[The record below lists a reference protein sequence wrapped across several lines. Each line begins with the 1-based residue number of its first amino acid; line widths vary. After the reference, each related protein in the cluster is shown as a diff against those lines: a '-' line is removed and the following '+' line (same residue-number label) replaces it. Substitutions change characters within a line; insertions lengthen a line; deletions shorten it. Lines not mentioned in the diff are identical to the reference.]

1 MASSSTAR
9 GCARTARSPSSSTG
23 SSSRRKTML
32 EASGLTKSYGG
43 VRVVNGVS
51 FTVERGEVVGLLGP
65 NGAGKT
71 TTFLMIIGFIP
82 AERGEV
88 RLNGK
93 RISHLPFYQRAR
105 AGISYLPQEPSVFI
119 HATVEE
125 NLRLVL
131 EWSADRE
138 RRDALRKTLLEE
150 FTLTEFARRRASTLS
165 AGERRRLEIAR
176 SLATSPA
183 YVLLDEPFSGID
195 PISVADLQERIATL
209 RSRGLG
215 VVITDHNVRDTLAI
229 TDRALLIHEGKI
241 MTEGTAEELIADP
254 LARQFYLGH
263 RFREDPVDRAER
275 AG

>member
-1 MASSSTAR
+1 
-9 GCARTARSPSSSTG
+9 
-23 SSSRRKTML
+23 ML
-32 EASGLTKSYGG
+32 ETRGLTKSYSGR
-43 VRVVNGVS
+43 RVVNGVS
-51 FTVERGEVVGLLGP
+51 FTVERGEVLGLLGP

-93 RISHLPFYQRAR
+93 RISHLPFYLRAR

-119 HATVEE
+119 HATVDD

-131 EWSADRE
+131 EWSAPRD
-138 RRDALRKTLLEE
+138 RRDELRAKLLDE
-150 FTLTEFARRRASTLS
+150 FTLTGFAGRRASTLS

-176 SLATSPA
+176 ALATSPA

-229 TDRALLIHEGKI
+229 TDRALLIHEGKV
-241 MTEGTAEELIADP
+241 MTEGTSEELIVDP
-254 LARQFYLGH
+254 LARRFYLGE
-263 RFREDPVDRAER
+263 RFSDRPVDT
-275 AG
+275 AGAPE